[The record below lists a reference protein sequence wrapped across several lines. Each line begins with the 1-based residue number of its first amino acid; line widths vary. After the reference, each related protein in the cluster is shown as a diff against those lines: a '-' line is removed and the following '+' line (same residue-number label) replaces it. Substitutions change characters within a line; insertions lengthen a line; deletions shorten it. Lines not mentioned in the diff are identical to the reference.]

1 MYVAAL
7 VLVLVIGVA
16 LYSRHNTAPQ
26 VLRETQLT
34 TNAAEASLTA
44 AAISP
49 DGNYLA
55 FADEHGLYVRQTT
68 SGETHPLPAPSWA
81 RGG

>member
-1 MYVAAL
+1 MAAL

-16 LYSRHNTAPQ
+16 LYPRHNTAPQ
-26 VLRETQLT
+26 VLREAQLT

-49 DGNYLA
+49 DGNYSASPTSTASRCARPRAVKLA
-55 FADEHGLYVRQTT
+55 TRAKCRTE
-68 SGETHPLPAPSWA
+68 P
-81 RGG
+81 